1 MPETKDLFENI
12 AKVYDP
18 LNTFFS
24 MGFHKKWKTRL
35 ISEFKG
41 AKKLLDLATGTSDV
55 SINFIEHNPDSMAVG
70 LDPSINMLLESK
82 KKLKSKNLTEKIFIT
97 RGIAEDL
104 PFNDGT
110 FDAVTISFGIRNT
123 VDPQKSLNE
132 MHRVLNEKGS
142 IGILEFS
149 LPRNK
154 VFGPVYMTYLNKFF
168 PLIGSLFGASEEY
181 RYLGDSISKFPNR
194 SNFISLMETAG
205 FKDCRYEELN
215 IGTVIM
221 YRGFK

>member
-24 MGFHKKWKTRL
+24 MGFHKKWKTKL
-35 ISEFKG
+35 IKEFKG
-41 AKKLLDLATGTSDV
+41 AQLLLDLATGTSDV
-55 SINFIEHNPDSMAVG
+55 SINFIDHNLASKAVG

-82 KKLKSKNLTEKIFIT
+82 KKLKNKQLSNKISIV

-104 PFNDGT
+104 PFTEGL

-132 MHRVLNEKGS
+132 MYRVLNKTGS

-149 LPRNK
+149 LPKNK
-154 VFGPVYMTYLNKFF
+154 IFGPVYMAYLNNFF
-168 PLIGSLFGASEEY
+168 PLIGSIFGASEEY

-194 SNFISLMETAG
+194 DNFINLMQNAG
-205 FKDCRYEELN
+205 FKNCRYEELN

>member
-24 MGFHKKWKTRL
+24 MGYHKKWKTRL
-35 ISEFKG
+35 ITEFKG
-41 AKKLLDLATGTSDV
+41 ADRLLDLATGTSDI

-82 KKLKSKNLTEKIFIT
+82 KKLNSKKLSDKIFII

-104 PFNDGT
+104 PFNDSM

-123 VDPQKSLNE
+123 VDPQKALNE
-132 MHRVLNEKGS
+132 MYRVLNQNGS

-149 LPRNK
+149 LPLNK
-154 VFGPVYMTYLNKFF
+154 IFGPIYMTYLNKFF
-168 PLIGSLFGASEEY
+168 PLIGSIFGASEEY

-194 SNFISLMETAG
+194 EEFIVLMQNAG
-205 FKDCRYEELN
+205 FKNCRYEELN

-221 YRGFK
+221 YRGDK

>member
-12 AKVYDP
+12 ARVYDP

-24 MGFHKKWKTRL
+24 LGFHKNWKAKL
-35 ISEFKG
+35 VSEFKG
-41 AKKLLDLATGTSDV
+41 AQLLLDLATGTSDV
-55 SINFIEHNPDSMAVG
+55 SIKFIEHNSNSRAVG
-70 LDPSINMLLESK
+70 LDPSINMLLQSK
-82 KKLKSKNLTEKIFIT
+82 SKLKNKKLSDKILLL

-104 PFNDGT
+104 PFPDNI

-123 VDPQKSLNE
+123 IDPQKSLNQ
-132 MHRVLNEKGS
+132 MYRVLNQRGS

-149 LPRNK
+149 LPQNRIFK
-154 VFGPVYMTYLNKFF
+154 QIYMTYLNNFF
-168 PLIGSLFGASEEY
+168 PIIGSIFGASYEY
-181 RYLGDSISKFPNR
+181 KYLGDSIAKFPSRN
-194 SNFISLMETAG
+194 NFINLMKNAG
-205 FKDCRYEELN
+205 FKDCYFKELN

>member
-12 AKVYDP
+12 ARVYDP

-24 MGFHKKWKTRL
+24 LGFHKNWKTKL
-35 ISEFKG
+35 VSEFNG
-41 AKKLLDLATGTSDV
+41 TQLLLDLATGTSDV
-55 SINFIEHNPDSMAVG
+55 SIKFIEHNRDSRAVG
-70 LDPSINMLLESK
+70 LDPSINMLLQSK
-82 KKLKSKNLTEKIFIT
+82 NKLKNKKLSDKILLL

-104 PFNDGT
+104 PFPDNI

-123 VDPQKSLNE
+123 IEPQKSLNQ
-132 MHRVLNEKGS
+132 MYRVLNQNGS

-149 LPRNK
+149 LPKNK
-154 VFGPVYMTYLNKFF
+154 IFGPIYMTYLKNFF
-168 PLIGSLFGASEEY
+168 PIIGSIFGASDEY
-181 RYLGDSISKFPNR
+181 KYLGESIAKFPSRN
-194 SNFISLMETAG
+194 NFINLMENAD
-205 FKDCRYEELN
+205 FKNCYFKELN